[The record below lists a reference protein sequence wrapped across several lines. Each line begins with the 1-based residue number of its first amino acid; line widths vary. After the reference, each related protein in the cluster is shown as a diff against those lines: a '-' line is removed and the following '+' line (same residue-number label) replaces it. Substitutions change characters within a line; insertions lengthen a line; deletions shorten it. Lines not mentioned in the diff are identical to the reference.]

1 MANTYVKIGSTVTV
15 GLLGAAS
22 IDFTSIPATYT
33 DLVLKVST
41 RSTYAATI
49 SRAKL
54 QINAIT
60 TGYSNRMAYGDGSG
74 TSSTTS
80 TDYITYLYSVGATAT
95 ASTFSNTEIYIP
107 NYAGSTN
114 KSVSIDSVT
123 ENNATSAFAV
133 IEAGL
138 LSNTAAITG
147 ISITDANGGNF
158 VQYSTASLYGISKS

>member
-1 MANTYVKIGSTVTV
+1 MANTYVKIATVS
-15 GLLGAAS
+15 LASAAATME
-22 IDFTSIPATYT
+22 FTSIPSTYT
-33 DLVLKVST
+33 DLLLKIST

-80 TDYITYLYSVGATAT
+80 TDYITYLYSVGSTAT

-107 NYAGSTN
+107 NYAGSNN
-114 KSVSIDSVT
+114 KSVSIDSIT

-133 IEAGL
+133 IEAGHL
-138 LSNTAAITG
+138 ANTAVITG
-147 ISITDANGGNF
+147 FTISDANGSNL
-158 VQYSTASLYGISKS
+158 VQYSTATLYGIKSS